1 MLYNLGFGLLGFWF
15 QENDYME
22 VSRDLLRLCLPG
34 LSLAELEDILDFLYL
49 VEDILNFFFFF
60 FEKQGYF
67 KLCIMEYFNNLT
79 KRKL

>member
-1 MLYNLGFGLLGFWF
+1 MLYNLGIGLLGFWF

-49 VEDILNFFFFF
+49 VEDILFYF

-79 KRKL
+79 ESKL